1 MKTNLFFLGFLS
13 FAIFIQA
20 QTATPP
26 SAGDGTANNPYQIS
40 SINNLYWMQQDS
52 NQWSKHYV
60 QTANI
65 DASATLT
72 WNSGKG
78 WIPIG
83 WAISETNFNAFT
95 GTYNGRGYTISN
107 LYCNRPNDYMTGI
120 WGVTY
125 GATIDSVG
133 LINVNMIGNDDAN
146 GALISYC
153 ATTTVRNCYSTGTI
167 SAIGGVG
174 GLIGNTLW
182 DSYVENCYS
191 SCTVTCSD
199 DNAGGLIG
207 KNESPLY
214 YSYATGNVSGTGNS
228 ESNDRIG
235 GLVGNNKSI
244 IKHSHATGN
253 VSGPSRV
260 GGLVGDLNGEEVTI
274 ALIDSCYATGQV
286 SSIGNVDYTCVGG
299 LVGIAQNSA
308 LISSSYATGNVT
320 AHSNSSQVGGLVG
333 NSYSSSILLCFSTGN
348 VSGGGSTGG
357 LVGQNQGVGEI
368 GACYSRGNVIGVSNN
383 VGGLVGRNTT
393 NIVYCYSTGT
403 AFSNGA
409 YGALIGSNE
418 ESGLILKGFWD
429 ITTSGLT
436 IGCGFSVGMV
446 FEAWGKPT
454 NEMKMQTTFTSQGW
468 DFIGE
473 TAVGT
478 DDIWKIDPS
487 INNGY
492 PSLYWQNS
500 NVGINDI
507 ATKLT
512 FSIYPNPASDQ
523 VYINLKNYNKETF
536 KLDIF
541 NQLGMNVKTLMI
553 NQMSNR
559 INVSEL
565 SNGIYFLKIET
576 TNGVSCKKLII
587 QK

>member
-1 MKTNLFFLGFLS
+1 MKKIIFFLGFLS

-40 SINNLYWMQQDS
+40 SINNLYWLQQDS
-52 NQWSKHYV
+52 NQWSKHYI
-60 QTANI
+60 QISNI
-65 DASATLT
+65 DASATQT
-72 WNSGKG
+72 WNAGKG

-83 WAISETNFNAFT
+83 SAVSEIDYHAFQ
-95 GTYNGRGYTISN
+95 GTYNGKGYTISN
-107 LYCNRPNDYMTGI
+107 LYCNRPNDYLTGI
-120 WGVTY
+120 WGLTY

-133 LINVNMIGNDDAN
+133 LVNVNIVGNDEAN
-146 GALISYC
+146 GALISMC
-153 ATTTVRNCYSTGTI
+153 ANTTVRHCYSTGTV
-167 SAIGGVG
+167 SAVGGVG
-174 GLIGNTLW
+174 GLIGNSFW
-182 DSYVENCYS
+182 NSYVENCYS
-191 SCTVTCSD
+191 TCTVTCSD
-199 DNAGGLIG
+199 DKAGGLMG
-207 KNESPLY
+207 KNESPIY
-214 YSYATGNVSGTGNS
+214 YSYATGNVSGTGLQ

-244 IKHSHATGN
+244 IKHCYATGN

-260 GGLVGDLNGEEVTI
+260 GGLVGDNTSEDNNNAI
-274 ALIDSCYATGQV
+274 IDSCYATGQV
-286 SSIGNVDYTCVGG
+286 SSIGNVDFTCVGG
-299 LVGIAQNSA
+299 LVGIVQQSA
-308 LISSSYATGNVT
+308 IVRNSYATGNVT
-320 AHSNSSQVGGLVG
+320 THSNSSQVGGLAG
-333 NSYSSSILLCFSTGN
+333 QNNSSSILFCFSTGN

-368 GACYSRGNVIGVSNN
+368 GASYSRGNVTGVSNN

-393 NIVYCYSTGT
+393 NIIYCYSTGI
-403 AFSNGA
+403 AFSNGC
-409 YGALIGSNE
+409 YGGILGSNE
-418 ESGLILKGFWD
+418 ETGLISKSFWD
-429 ITTSGLT
+429 QTTSALSV
-436 IGCGFSVGMV
+436 GCGYNNGIA

-454 NEMKMQTTFTSQGW
+454 SEMKTQTTFTNQGW

-478 DDIWKIDPS
+478 EDIWKITPN
-487 INNGY
+487 INDGY
-492 PSLYWQNS
+492 PSLYWQNFE
-500 NVGINDI
+500 VGINDI
-507 ATKLT
+507 VTKLT
-512 FSIYPNPASDQ
+512 FNIFPNPASNQ

-536 KLDIF
+536 KLDIY
-541 NQLGMNVKTLMI
+541 NQLGMNVKTVMI